1 MFPHLQDIITNKR
14 SLKHGK
20 LLRLDSM
27 LAQYKIAIDSGFIQ
41 LQATEEQIEA
51 YDLVRENE

>member
-1 MFPHLQDIITNKR
+1 
-14 SLKHGK
+14 
-20 LLRLDSM
+20 M

-51 YDLVRENE
+51 YDLVRKNE